1 MARRFKR
8 KGDGLLVS
16 MPAGEVEILRSIPGQ
31 LEGLLAGPKD
41 PDDPVFR
48 RLFPTAYLDP
58 TQEEAEREWQ
68 ELVHPELLRARLAAL
83 ELVTSTLD
91 RGVEKRGN
99 IEVVLT
105 EDEVAA
111 WLGVLNDARL
121 ALGTRLG
128 VTEDLDEREVDPAA
142 PEAAAH
148 ALYAWMTWMEG
159 ELVETLLG

>member
-8 KGDGLLVS
+8 KGESLAVS
-16 MPAGEVEILRSIPGQ
+16 MPAAEVEILRGIPTQ
-31 LEGLLAGPKD
+31 LQELLSGARE

-68 ELVHPELLRARLAAL
+68 ELVHPELLSERLAAL
-83 ELVTSTLD
+83 ELVTGTLD

-99 IEVVLT
+99 VEVLLT
-105 EDEVAA
+105 SDEVAA
-111 WLGVLNDARL
+111 WLGVINDARL

-148 ALYAWMTWMEG
+148 ALYAWLTWLEG

>member
-8 KGDGLLVS
+8 KGDGLIVS

-31 LEGLLAGPKD
+31 LEELLAGPRD
-41 PDDPVFR
+41 PDDPVFK

-68 ELVHPELLRARLAAL
+68 ELVHPELLRERLAAL
-83 ELVTSTLD
+83 ELVTGTLD

-99 IEVVLT
+99 VEVALS
-105 EDEVAA
+105 EDDVAA

-128 VTEDLDEREVDPAA
+128 VTEDLDEREVDPDA
-142 PEAAAH
+142 PDATGH
-148 ALYAWMTWMEG
+148 ALYTWLTWIEG